1 MVQIQKDRKS
11 LGFGRTQAST
21 LAVAGVLGA
30 AWVGG
35 TVAGHEKFDA
45 ATGVSP
51 LVATDIEAAPLAG
64 TDWDLP
70 NLDHERVDYWVERFS
85 TSQRGNF
92 TRFLERSGRY
102 VPMISA
108 KLEER
113 GMPQDLIYLAMIESG
128 FNPTAYSPAAA
139 SRLWQFIRETGQR
152 YGLDVNNAVDE
163 RNDPVKATDSAL
175 DYLTYLHNRFD
186 SWYLA
191 AAAYNT
197 GENRVGRI
205 MREETGSEK
214 GSEESYY
221 DIWHR
226 LPRETRDYVPLMV
239 AAARISKEPAKYGFD
254 TVQLE
259 APLAYEEVVV
269 DPATPLSAIAK
280 AAGATLDDIRGLNP
294 HFKMERTRNDMRSV
308 VRVPEGARTAFLVN
322 WPQVRQ
328 QETITVSE
336 YRIRKGDSLLAIA
349 RRHGVS
355 VQELRSENR
364 LRNDRIIAGRTLR
377 IPTRG

>member
-1 MVQIQKDRKS
+1 
-11 LGFGRTQAST
+11 
-21 LAVAGVLGA
+21 
-30 AWVGG
+30 
-35 TVAGHEKFDA
+35 
-45 ATGVSP
+45 
-51 LVATDIEAAPLAG
+51 
-64 TDWDLP
+64 
-70 NLDHERVDYWVERFS
+70 
-85 TSQRGNF
+85 
-92 TRFLERSGRY
+92 
-102 VPMISA
+102 
-108 KLEER
+108 
-113 GMPQDLIYLAMIESG
+113 
-128 FNPTAYSPAAA
+128 
-139 SRLWQFIRETGQR
+139 
-152 YGLDVNNAVDE
+152 
-163 RNDPVKATDSAL
+163 
-175 DYLTYLHNRFD
+175 
-186 SWYLA
+186 
-191 AAAYNT
+191 
-197 GENRVGRI
+197 

-280 AAGATLDDIRGLNP
+280 AAGATMDDIRGLNP

-355 VQELRSENR
+355 VQELRSENQ